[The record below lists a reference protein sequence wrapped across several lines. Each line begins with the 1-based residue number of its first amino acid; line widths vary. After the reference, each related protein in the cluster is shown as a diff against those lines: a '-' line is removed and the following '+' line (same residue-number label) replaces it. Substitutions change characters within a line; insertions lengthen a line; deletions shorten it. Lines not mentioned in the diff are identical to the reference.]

1 MKRLFIPAAAA
12 AAVLV
17 FAVVNAGARGGHHG
31 NGHGNGHGLTVVE
44 HAATDAV
51 TNGDASTD
59 KLGNVLTFAN
69 PVYDQ
74 ADQTRVGSDQGY
86 CIRVV
91 LGSSWECNWT
101 TFLPKG
107 QITVEGPFSDRRKTN
122 SPQTRHSRL
131 APRMSAQSSWSSVRL
146 SGSTDIRAP
155 GRPRSPCRAAGRAA
169 RRSTP
174 ARRSRA
180 AGEFVLPRESIA

>member
-44 HAATDAV
+44 HATTDAV

-59 KLGNVLTFAN
+59 KLGNALTFAN

-107 QITVEGPFSDRRKTN
+107 QITVEGPFSD
-122 SPQTRHSRL
+122 TRNTTL
-131 APRMSAQSSWSSVRL
+131 AITGGTGAYRDAR
-146 SGSTDIRAP
+146 GSMDLKYHNP
-155 GRPRSPCRAAGRAA
+155 AG
-169 RRSTP
+169 TKFD
-174 ARRSRA
+174 
-180 AGEFVLPRESIA
+180 FVFNLHGNGDHD